1 MAKKK
6 SSSSKI
12 TITKATTVKTPTIKS
27 YTPSKAV
34 NAAKSTLQKTEKDAE
49 TAAQITALLWGEVHD
64 ARRDVLLANAAA
76 ALWVSGQVERLAD
89 GVCLAATRLDRG
101 DGARR
106 LEALQALHR
115 DAVRE
120 KG

>member
-1 MAKKK
+1 M
-6 SSSSKI
+6 
-12 TITKATTVKTPTIKS
+12 PGGM
-27 YTPSKAV
+27 PC
-34 NAAKSTLQKTEKDAE
+34 LPMWQ
-49 TAAQITALLWGEVHD
+49 
-64 ARRDVLLANAAA
+64 R
-76 ALWVSGQVERLAD
+76 LWVSGQVERLAD